1 MTLRPNRRAVL
12 AATTAL
18 SAALLCAALP
28 AAAQKKYDPGA
39 SDTEIVLGMPMPLS
53 GPVSGYAIVGK
64 VAEAYFKQLN
74 EAGGINGRKVKL
86 LVYDDQYSPP
96 KTVEIARR
104 LVEQDEILAMFG
116 NLGTAPNL
124 AIQRY
129 MNAKKVPQLFVQSG
143 ASHFNDGAKYP
154 WTSPFL
160 GSYQG
165 EGRVFAA
172 HILAAKPNAK
182 VALLMQ
188 NDDLGREIQKGL
200 ADGLAAK
207 GHKIAA
213 QASFEVTDPT
223 VDSQVVQ
230 LKTSGAD
237 VLVLAATARTVAQ
250 ALRKASELGWE
261 PDRYVNLAGSSVKMA
276 LEPAGADKAKGTITL
291 SAWKEPSAKR
301 WAADPEMQAYLSL
314 LKTHA
319 PGVDPNNSSGVSGY
333 VVAQLMAHI
342 LRECGDELTRDHV
355 RRIASN
361 LKQPKIAMLLPGVS
375 ISTSAQDLHVFAA
388 LQPVRYNGVDLDP
401 IGPVLSLK

>member
-1 MTLRPNRRAVL
+1 MQMNRRQIAL
-12 AATTAL
+12 AGA
-18 SAALLCAALP
+18 AALAGTVPGLAL
-28 AAAQKKYDPGA
+28 AQKKYDPGA

-53 GPVSGYAIVGK
+53 GPVSGYSIVGK

-74 EAGGINGRKVKL
+74 EQGGINGRKVRL
-86 LVYDDQYSPP
+86 LIYDDQYSPP
-96 KTVEIARR
+96 KTVEVARR
-104 LVEQDEILAMFG
+104 MVEQDQILAMFG

-143 ASHFNDGAKYP
+143 AGQFNDGEKFP

-172 HILAAKPNAK
+172 HILAHKPEAK

-200 ADGLAAK
+200 QQGLAGKSAK
-207 GHKIAA
+207 LVA

-223 VDSQVVQ
+223 VDSQIVQ
-230 LKTSGAD
+230 LKTAGAD

-250 ALRKASELGWE
+250 ALRKAAELGWE

-276 LEPAGADKAKGTITL
+276 LEPAGPDKAKGVITL
-291 SAWKEPSAKR
+291 SAWKEPAAKR
-301 WAADPEMQAYLSL
+301 WAADPEMQAYLNL

-333 VVAQLMAHI
+333 VVGQLMAHI
-342 LRECGDELTRDHV
+342 LRECGDELTRDNV
-355 RRIASN
+355 RRVASS
-361 LKQPKIAMLLPGVS
+361 LKQPRIAMLLPGVS
-375 ISTSAQDLHVFAA
+375 ISTSTQDLHVFAA

-401 IGPVLSLK
+401 IGSVLSLK

>member
-1 MTLRPNRRAVL
+1 MQMNRRQIAL
-12 AATTAL
+12 AAAL
-18 SAALLCAALP
+18 AAVPGLAL
-28 AAAQKKYDPGA
+28 AQKKYDPGA

-53 GPVSGYAIVGK
+53 GPVSGYSIVGK

-74 EAGGINGRKVKL
+74 EQGGINGRKVRL
-86 LVYDDQYSPP
+86 LIYDDQYSPP
-96 KTVEIARR
+96 KTVEVARR
-104 LVEQDEILAMFG
+104 MVEQDQILAMFG

-129 MNAKKVPQLFVQSG
+129 MNTRKVPQLFVQSG
-143 ASHFNDGAKYP
+143 ASQFNDAEKFP
-154 WTSPFL
+154 WTSPYL

-172 HILAAKPNAK
+172 HILANRPDAK
-182 VALLMQ
+182 VGILMQ
-188 NDDLGREIQKGL
+188 NDDLGREILKGL
-200 ADGLAAK
+200 QQGLAGKSAK
-207 GHKIAA
+207 LVA

-223 VDSQVVQ
+223 VDSQIVQ
-230 LKTSGAD
+230 LKSAGAD

-250 ALRKASELGWE
+250 ALRKAAELGWE

-276 LEPAGADKAKGTITL
+276 LEPAGPDKAKGVITL
-291 SAWKEPSAKR
+291 SGWKEPAAKR
-301 WAADPEMQAYLSL
+301 WAADPEMQAYLNL

-342 LRECGDELTRDHV
+342 LRECGDELTRDNV
-355 RRIASN
+355 RRIASS

-401 IGPVLSLK
+401 IGSVLSLK

>member
-1 MTLRPNRRAVL
+1 MHISRRTLT
-12 AATTAL
+12 AAAALAL
-18 SAALLCAALP
+18 STSLLATPAL
-28 AAAQKKYDPGA
+28 AQKKYDPGA

-53 GPVSGYAIVGK
+53 GPVSGYSVVGK

-74 EAGGINGRKVKL
+74 EQGGINGRKVKL
-86 LVYDDQYSPP
+86 LIYDDQYSPP
-96 KTVEIARR
+96 KTVEVARR
-104 LVEQDEILAMFG
+104 MVEQDEILAMFG

-129 MNAKKVPQLFVQSG
+129 MNTKKVPQLFVQSG
-143 ASHFNDGAKYP
+143 ASQFNDGAKNP

-172 HILAAKPNAK
+172 HILANKPEAKIGI
-182 VALLMQ
+182 LMQ
-188 NDDLGREIQKGL
+188 NDDLGREILKGL
-200 ADGLAAK
+200 QQGLAGKSAK
-207 GHKIAA
+207 IVA

-223 VDSQVVQ
+223 VDSQIVQ
-230 LKTSGAD
+230 LKSAGAD
-237 VLVLAATARTVAQ
+237 VFVLAATARTVAQ

-276 LEPAGADKAKGTITL
+276 LEPAGPERAKGAITL
-291 SAWKEPSAKR
+291 SAWKEPAAKR
-301 WAADPEMQAYLSL
+301 WAADPEMVAYLSL

-342 LRECGDELTRDHV
+342 LRECGDELTRDNV
-355 RRIASN
+355 RRIASSLN
-361 LKQPKIAMLLPGVS
+361 KPKIAMLLPGVS
-375 ISTSAQDLHVFAA
+375 ISTSSQDLHVFAA
-388 LQPVRYNGVDLDP
+388 LQPVRYNGVDLDA

>member
-1 MTLRPNRRAVL
+1 MQMNRRQIAL
-12 AATTAL
+12 AA
-18 SAALLCAALP
+18 AALLAGTAPGLAL
-28 AAAQKKYDPGA
+28 AQKKYDTGA

-74 EAGGINGRKVKL
+74 EQGGINGRKVKL
-86 LVYDDQYSPP
+86 LIYDDQYSPP
-96 KTVEIARR
+96 KTVEVARR

-143 ASHFNDGAKYP
+143 ASQFNDGEKFP

-172 HILAAKPNAK
+172 HILANKPGAK
-182 VALLMQ
+182 VGILMQ
-188 NDDLGREIQKGL
+188 NDDLGREIYKGL
-200 ADGLAAK
+200 QQGLAGKSAK
-207 GHKIAA
+207 IVA

-230 LKTSGAD
+230 LKTAGAD

-276 LEPAGADKAKGTITL
+276 FEPAGPERAKGAITL
-291 SAWKEPSAKR
+291 SAWKEPAAKR
-301 WAADPEMQAYLSL
+301 WAADPEMQAYLAL
-314 LKTHA
+314 IKNYA

-333 VVAQLMAHI
+333 VVGQLMAHI
-342 LRECGDELTRDHV
+342 LRECGDELTRDNV
-355 RRIASN
+355 RRIASS

-375 ISTSAQDLHVFAA
+375 ISTSTQDLHVFAA

-401 IGPVLSLK
+401 IGSVLSLK